1 MTYRPDIDGL
11 RAVSILS
18 VLLFHA
24 KFSLF
29 SGGYIGVDVF
39 FVISGYLI
47 GSIVLNDAQRGR
59 FSLADFYVRR
69 IRRILPALFAALA
82 VTTVLALFLLS
93 PQELKSFAQN
103 LAATTLFS
111 SNIVYYLKSGYFE
124 NAAEMNPLLHTWS
137 LGVEQQFYIVFP
149 LAVLA
154 LIPYRRSVWVA
165 VLLAAAAAS
174 FALGVSL
181 VRDHPVAAFYLLPP
195 RLWELV
201 LGALLAF
208 GAVPDSRSRAVR
220 ELACAV
226 GAALILVSVFALSE
240 ATAFPG
246 YAALLPCLGAALVI
260 HAGRSGPTAVGRALT
275 LRPMVF
281 IGLISY
287 SMYIWHWPLMVFA
300 RFYKGRDLSTKETLI
315 LLAAI
320 AAVSV
325 LSWRLIEVPFRKPRA
340 ASGAQSGVES
350 DRQPAKVFART
361 GWAMAG
367 LAGVGLIGH
376 LSNGLPQ
383 RFADYAP
390 QDISGRELYKEHTCF
405 LETDQPPE
413 AWSGLENCRIGSPK
427 ADAPTAL
434 LWGDSFAA
442 HYVPGLQAVADTLP
456 FNIVQ
461 YTASG
466 CPPIKDLSV
475 NARPN
480 CQEFN
485 RRVEELIDR
494 NGIRIVIMAARWEW
508 YMDTNALDLRR
519 LHETVD
525 ALLNRGIRIV
535 VLGQSPVF
543 RFRNPYDHTYF
554 MKSERAYSIT
564 GQAADQPVIAAT
576 QGARFIDT
584 SDYFCDPD
592 PCKALPLCRIRD
604 DQGFYFLD
612 QGHFSTHGSTL
623 IVQSI
628 QEILRAPD
636 PSYGE

>member
-47 GSIVLNDAQRGR
+47 GSIVLNDAQRGT
-59 FSLADFYVRR
+59 FSLAGFYVRR

-82 VTTVLALFLLS
+82 VTAVLALFLLS
-93 PQELKSFAQN
+93 PQELKSFSQN

-111 SNIVYYLKSGYFE
+111 SNIIYYLKSSYFE
-124 NAAEMNPLLHTWS
+124 NAAEMSPLLHTWS

-149 LAVLA
+149 LALLA
-154 LIPYRRSVWVA
+154 LLPYGRSVWIA
-165 VLLAAAAAS
+165 VLGAAAAAS
-174 FALGVSL
+174 FALSVFL

-208 GAVPDSRSRAVR
+208 GAVPDFRGRAAR
-220 ELACAV
+220 ELASAL
-226 GAALILVSVFALSE
+226 GAALILVGVFTLTE

-260 HAGRSGPTAVGRALT
+260 HAGRSGPTAVGALLT
-275 LRPMVF
+275 LRPVVF

-300 RFYKGRDLSTKETLI
+300 RFYKGRDLTTKETLI
-315 LLAAI
+315 LLAVI

-325 LSWRLIEVPFRKPRA
+325 LSWRLIEIPFRKPRA
-340 ASGAQSGVES
+340 NLGAESGRRPST
-350 DRQPAKVFART
+350 VFART

-367 LAGVGLIGH
+367 LAGVGLLGH

-390 QDISGRELYKEHTCF
+390 HDISGRELYKEHTCF

-413 AWSGLENCRIGSPK
+413 AWPGMEGCRIGSLK
-427 ADAPTAL
+427 AEAPTAL

-442 HYVPGLQAVADTLP
+442 HYVPGLQTVADTLP

-475 NARPN
+475 NTRPN

-485 RRVEELIDR
+485 RRVDEIIDR

-564 GQAADQPVIAAT
+564 GQAADLPVITAT
-576 QGARFIDT
+576 QGARFVDT

-612 QGHFSTHGSTL
+612 QGHLSAHGSTL
-623 IVQSI
+623 LVQSI
-628 QEILRAPD
+628 QEVLRAPD
-636 PSYGE
+636 QTYGE

>member
-11 RAVSILS
+11 RAVSILV

-47 GSIVLNDAQRGR
+47 GSIILSDARRGT
-59 FSLADFYVRR
+59 FSLATFYVRR

-82 VTTVLALFLLS
+82 VTAALSLTLLS
-93 PQELKSFAQN
+93 PQELKSFSQN
-103 LAATTLFS
+103 LAATALFS

-149 LAVLA
+149 LLLLA
-154 LIPYRRSVWVA
+154 LLHRGRSVWIA

-174 FALGVSL
+174 FALGVFL
-181 VRDHPVAAFYLLPP
+181 VRDHPTAAFYLLPP

-208 GAVPDSRSRAVR
+208 GAVPDIRGRAGR
-220 ELACAV
+220 ELASALGV
-226 GAALILVSVFALSE
+226 ALILVSVFALTE

-260 HAGRSGPTAVGRALT
+260 HAGRTGPTAVGAVLT
-275 LRPMVF
+275 LRPVVF

-300 RFYKGRDLSTKETLI
+300 RFHKGRDLSTRETLV
-315 LLAAI
+315 LLVAI
-320 AAVSV
+320 TAVSV
-325 LSWRLIEVPFRKPRA
+325 LSWRFIEVPFRKPRGE
-340 ASGAQSGVES
+340 SG
-350 DRQPAKVFART
+350 RQPATVFART

-367 LAGVGLIGH
+367 LAGVGLLGH

-383 RFADYAP
+383 RFTDYAP
-390 QDISGRELYKEHTCF
+390 QEISGRELYKEHTCF
-405 LETDQPPE
+405 LETDQPSG
-413 AWSGLENCRIGSPK
+413 AWPGPDKCRIGPLK
-427 ADAPTAL
+427 DGMPTAL

-442 HYVPGLQAVADTLP
+442 HYVPGLQSVADTLP
-456 FNIVQ
+456 FDIVQ

-466 CPPIKDLSV
+466 CPPIKDLDV
-475 NARPN
+475 NTRPN
-480 CQEFN
+480 CQDFN
-485 RRVEELIDR
+485 SHVDEIIDR

-508 YMDTNALDLRR
+508 YMDTNALDFGQLRK
-519 LHETVD
+519 TVES
-525 ALLNRGIRIV
+525 LLNRGIRIV

-564 GQAADQPVIAAT
+564 GPTADLPLITAT
-576 QGARFIDT
+576 QGAQFVDT

-592 PCKALPLCRIRD
+592 PCKDLPLCRIRD

-612 QGHFSTHGSTL
+612 QGHFSARGSTL
-623 IVQSI
+623 IVHSI
-628 QEILRAPD
+628 QQLLRTQVPD
-636 PSYGE
+636 WSYGG

>member
-47 GSIVLNDAQRGR
+47 GSIVLHDAQRGT
-59 FSLADFYVRR
+59 FSLATFYVRR

-82 VTTVLALFLLS
+82 VTAVFALFLLS
-93 PQELKSFAQN
+93 PQDLKGFSQN

-111 SNIVYYLKSGYFE
+111 SNIVYYLKAGYFE

-149 LAVLA
+149 LVLLA
-154 LIPYRRSVWVA
+154 LLPYRRPVWIA
-165 VLLAAAAAS
+165 VLLTAAAAS

-208 GAVPDSRSRAVR
+208 GAVPDIRRRAVR
-220 ELACAV
+220 ELAATL

-246 YAALLPCLGAALVI
+246 YAALLPCLGAALLI
-260 HAGRSGPTAVGRALT
+260 HAGRSGATAVGAVLT
-275 LRPMVF
+275 LRPVVF

-300 RFYKGRDLSTKETLI
+300 RFHKGRDLSTKETLI
-315 LLAAI
+315 LLVVI

-325 LSWRLIEVPFRKPRA
+325 LSWRLIEVPFRKPATETGRRP
-340 ASGAQSGVES
+340 S
-350 DRQPAKVFART
+350 KVFART
-361 GWAMAG
+361 GWVMAG
-367 LAGVGLIGH
+367 LAAIGLLGH
-376 LSNGLPQ
+376 LTNGLPQ
-383 RFADYAP
+383 RFADYTP
-390 QDISGRELYKEHTCF
+390 QDISGREFYKEYTCF

-413 AWSGLENCRIGSPK
+413 AWPGVENCRIGPLK
-427 ADAPTAL
+427 AEAPTAL

-442 HYVPGLQAVADTLP
+442 HYVPGLQTVADTLP

-466 CPPIKDLSV
+466 CPPIRDLPV
-475 NARPN
+475 TARPN
-480 CQEFN
+480 CQDFN
-485 RRVEELIDR
+485 RRVEEIIDR
-494 NGIRIVIMAARWEW
+494 NGIRTVIMAARWEW

-519 LHETVD
+519 LHETVE

-554 MKSERAYSIT
+554 MKSDRAYSIT
-564 GQAADQPVIAAT
+564 GHAADQPVIAAT
-576 QGARFIDT
+576 QGARFVDT
-584 SDYFCDPD
+584 SDYFCEPD
-592 PCKALPLCRIRD
+592 PCKAHPLCRIRD

-612 QGHFSTHGSTL
+612 QGHFSTRGSTL

-628 QEILRAPD
+628 QEVLSASDR
-636 PSYGE
+636 SYGE

>member
-1 MTYRPDIDGL
+1 MIYRPDIDGL
-11 RAVSILS
+11 RAVSILV

-47 GSIVLNDAQRGR
+47 GSIILNDARRGA
-59 FSLADFYVRR
+59 FSLATFYIRR

-82 VTTVLALFLLS
+82 VTAVLSLTLLS
-93 PQELKSFAQN
+93 PQELKSFSQN
-103 LAATTLFS
+103 LVATALFS

-149 LAVLA
+149 LALLA
-154 LIPYRRSVWVA
+154 LLHRGRSVWIA

-174 FALGVSL
+174 FTLGVFL
-181 VRDHPVAAFYLLPP
+181 VRDHPTAAFYLLPP

-208 GAVPDSRSRAVR
+208 GAVPDIRGRAGR
-220 ELACAV
+220 ELASAL
-226 GAALILVSVFALSE
+226 GAALILVSVFTLTE

-260 HAGRSGPTAVGRALT
+260 HAGRTGPTAVGAVLT
-275 LRPMVF
+275 LRPVVF
-281 IGLISY
+281 VGLISY

-300 RFYKGRDLSTKETLI
+300 RFYKGRDLSTRETLI
-315 LLAAI
+315 LLVAI

-325 LSWRLIEVPFRKPRA
+325 LSWRLIEVPFRKPK
-340 ASGAQSGVES
+340 GAS
-350 DRQPAKVFART
+350 DRRPATVFART
-361 GWAMAG
+361 VWAMAG
-367 LAGVGLIGH
+367 LAGVGLLGH

-383 RFADYAP
+383 RFTDYVP
-390 QDISGRELYKEHTCF
+390 QEISGRELYKEHTCF
-405 LETDQPPE
+405 LETDQPSG
-413 AWSGLENCRIGSPK
+413 AWPGPDKCRIGSLK
-427 ADAPTAL
+427 DAMPTAL

-442 HYVPGLQAVADTLP
+442 HYVPGLQSVAGTLP

-466 CPPIKDLSV
+466 CPPVKDLDV
-475 NARPN
+475 RTRPN
-480 CQEFN
+480 CQDFN
-485 RRVEELIDR
+485 SHVDEIIDR
-494 NGIRIVIMAARWEW
+494 NGIRVVIMAARWEW
-508 YMDTNALDLRR
+508 YIDTNALDLDR
-519 LHETVD
+519 LNRTVET
-525 ALLNRGIRIV
+525 LLARGIRII

-554 MKSERAYSIT
+554 MKSERAYAIT
-564 GQAADQPVIAAT
+564 GPAADKPLITAT
-576 QGARFIDT
+576 QGAQFVDT

-592 PCKALPLCRIRD
+592 PREDLPLCRIRD

-612 QGHFSTHGSTL
+612 QGHFSTRGSTL

-628 QEILRAPD
+628 QELLRRQAPD
-636 PSYGE
+636 LSYGG

>member
-11 RAVSILS
+11 RAVSILA

-24 KFSLF
+24 KFPLF
-29 SGGYIGVDVF
+29 SGGYVGVDVF

-47 GSIVLNDAQRGR
+47 GSIVLHDAQRGR

-82 VTTVLALFLLS
+82 VTALLALFLLS
-93 PQELKSFAQN
+93 PQELKSFSQN

-149 LAVLA
+149 LVL
-154 LIPYRRSVWVA
+154 LVLLPYRRPVWIA
-165 VLLAAAAAS
+165 VLLTAAAAS
-174 FALGVSL
+174 FALSVAL
-181 VRDHPVAAFYLLPP
+181 VRDHPAAAFYLLPP

-208 GAVPDSRSRAVR
+208 GAVPDFRRRPAR
-220 ELACAV
+220 ELAATL
-226 GAALILVSVFALSE
+226 GAALILVSLFALSE

-246 YAALLPCLGAALVI
+246 YAALLPCLGAALLI
-260 HAGRSGPTAVGRALT
+260 HAGRSGPTAVGTVLT

-281 IGLISY
+281 VGLISY

-300 RFYKGRDLSTKETLI
+300 RFHKGRDLSTKETLV
-315 LLAAI
+315 LLAII

-325 LSWRLIEVPFRKPRA
+325 LSWRLIEVPFRKPTTETGRRP
-340 ASGAQSGVES
+340 S
-350 DRQPAKVFART
+350 KVFART
-361 GWAMAG
+361 GWVMAG
-367 LAGVGLIGH
+367 LAGSGLLGH
-376 LSNGLPQ
+376 LTNGLPQ
-383 RFADYAP
+383 RFADYTP
-390 QDISGRELYKEHTCF
+390 QEIAGREFYKEHTCF
-405 LETDQPPE
+405 LETGQPPE
-413 AWSGLENCRIGSPK
+413 AWPGVENCRIGPLK
-427 ADAPTAL
+427 AEAPTAL

-442 HYVPGLQAVADTLP
+442 HYVPGLQTVADTLP

-466 CPPIKDLSV
+466 CPPIRDLSV
-475 NARPN
+475 TARPN
-480 CQEFN
+480 CEDFN
-485 RRVEELIDR
+485 SRVDDIIDR

-508 YMDTNALDLRR
+508 YMDTNALDLSR
-519 LHETVD
+519 LHETVE

-576 QGARFIDT
+576 QGARFVDT

-604 DQGFYFLD
+604 EEGFYFLD
-612 QGHFSTHGSTL
+612 QGHFSAHGSTL

-628 QEILRAPD
+628 QEVLSASDRP
-636 PSYGE
+636 YGE

>member
-11 RAVSILS
+11 RAVSILA

-47 GSIVLNDAQRGR
+47 GSIVLNDARRGT
-59 FSLADFYVRR
+59 FSLAGFYVRR

-82 VTTVLALFLLS
+82 VTAALALALLS
-93 PQELKSFAQN
+93 PQDLKGFSQN
-103 LAATTLFS
+103 LAATALFS
-111 SNIVYYLKSGYFE
+111 SNIVYYLKAGYFE

-149 LAVLA
+149 LIMLA
-154 LIPYRRSVWVA
+154 LLRHGRSVWIA
-165 VLLAAAAAS
+165 VMLAGAAAS
-174 FALGVSL
+174 FALAVFL

-195 RLWELV
+195 RLWELA

-208 GAVPDSRSRAVR
+208 GAVPDLRSRAAR
-220 ELACAV
+220 ELASGL
-226 GAALILVSVFALSE
+226 GAALILASVFTLTE

-260 HAGRSGPTAVGRALT
+260 HAGRTGPTAVGAVLT
-275 LRPMVF
+275 LRPVVF

-300 RFYKGRDLSTKETLI
+300 RFYKGRDLSSRETLV
-315 LLAAI
+315 LLAMI

-325 LSWRLIEVPFRKPRA
+325 LSWRLIEIPFRKPRGTADRKPA
-340 ASGAQSGVES
+340 A
-350 DRQPAKVFART
+350 VFART
-361 GWAMAG
+361 GWVMAG
-367 LAGVGLIGH
+367 LAGFGLLGH

-383 RFADYAP
+383 RFTDYAP
-390 QDISGRELYKEHTCF
+390 QDISGREFYREHTCF
-405 LETDQPPE
+405 LETDQPPGE
-413 AWSGLENCRIGSPK
+413 WPGPEKCRIGSLK
-427 ADAPTAL
+427 EEAPTAL

-442 HYVPGLQAVADTLP
+442 HYVPGLQSVADALP

-480 CQEFN
+480 CEDFN
-485 RRVEELIDR
+485 SHVDEIIDR

-508 YMDTNALDLRR
+508 YMDTNALDFAQ
-519 LHETVD
+519 LHKTVES
-525 ALLNRGIRIV
+525 LLNQGIRIV

-564 GQAADQPVIAAT
+564 GQAADLPLITAT
-576 QGARFIDT
+576 QGAQFVDT

-612 QGHFSTHGSTL
+612 QGHFSTRGSTL

-628 QEILRAPD
+628 QQLLRAQTPD
-636 PSYGE
+636 WSYGG

>member
-47 GSIVLNDAQRGR
+47 GSIVLNDAQRGT

-82 VTTVLALFLLS
+82 VTAVLALILLS
-93 PQELKSFAQN
+93 PQELKSFSQN

-111 SNIVYYLKSGYFE
+111 SNILYYLKSSYFE

-149 LAVLA
+149 LALLA
-154 LIPYRRSVWVA
+154 LLPYGRSVWIA
-165 VLLAAAAAS
+165 VLAAAAAVS
-174 FALGVSL
+174 FALSVFL

-208 GAVPDSRSRAVR
+208 GAVPDIRSRAAR
-220 ELACAV
+220 ELASAL
-226 GAALILVSVFALSE
+226 GAALIIASVFALTE

-260 HAGRSGPTAVGRALT
+260 HAGRGGPTAVGTVLT
-275 LRPMVF
+275 LRPVVF

-300 RFYKGRDLSTKETLI
+300 RFYKGRDLSTGETLVLI
-315 LLAAI
+315 AII

-325 LSWRLIEVPFRKPRA
+325 LSWRLIEVPFRKARA
-340 ASGAQSGVES
+340 EPGTGSGAGSG
-350 DRQPAKVFART
+350 RQLYKVFART
-361 GWAMAG
+361 GWVMAG
-367 LAGVGLIGH
+367 LVGVGLIGH

-383 RFADYAP
+383 RFTDYAP

-413 AWSGLENCRIGSPK
+413 AWPGLESCRIGSLK

-442 HYVPGLQAVADTLP
+442 HYVPGLLNAADALP

-485 RRVEELIDR
+485 SRVDEIIDR

-519 LHETVD
+519 LHATVE

-564 GQAADQPVIAAT
+564 GQATDEPVITAT
-576 QGARFIDT
+576 RGARFIDT

-592 PCKALPLCRIRD
+592 PWKALPLCRIRD

-612 QGHFSTHGSTL
+612 QGHFSTHGSIL
-623 IVQSI
+623 LVQSI
-628 QEILRAPD
+628 QNTLSAPD
-636 PSYGE
+636 PFYGE